1 MITELQTLAIAKN
14 YRHGIGRDMDNR
26 NVRFGSLFLWVIFCL
41 QMTYSGFLLLGKIA
55 VTLADK
61 HALTRRGFHF
71 FLPERELPIYALGIL
86 LALSVVA
93 VSAALHRLG
102 ARSLFGSQL
111 PFSSSSE
118 NLRLFLGL
126 LNSILFSFTYLFLC
140 NSVVCRISTVQNAA
154 NILLGVLFVSW
165 LVTFTICC
173 SEVRIRRF
181 RAKLLE
187 RAHIHESGFT
197 PPRASHS
204 ENSNFKDSPQTDNV
218 FQFGRLG
225 RLCFDVAIPILLF
238 FIIYIPQAN
247 LITGSDFA
255 TEQLH
260 HIDYFFMGPALAF
273 AQGGA
278 LGTDVYC
285 QYGVGYPVLF
295 SLLTRFAPLTY
306 STFITFSVL
315 YGWLYFVGVY
325 LFLRILLKRVEWA
338 AFGVLIALSLQLF
351 HGVSSQHAL
360 WQYPS
365 STVMRSPCDIW
376 FLFAL
381 LRHCQTKSRYWLY
394 FAAIA
399 TGLAVFFET
408 DTGVYLLLSFGAY
421 LAISKFSDGKTE
433 VGSAPLIRLADC
445 LLCGAISL
453 VTLGVGLWTASRGTL
468 FNAAFFKG
476 WLEVFRLYPSGISM
490 LPLIASQ
497 EAICISFLF
506 LLAYLLAAAS
516 NLHACIL
523 QSARRESPLLVA
535 IALFGMCLLLQ
546 FIGRSHPFNL
556 YHASIPLSLLLTWYG
571 FQATSK
577 LKNTI
582 DSWVP
587 DTKKVGSGN
596 SKAVSVP
603 LTKALVLILSAAIAC
618 LALGLLNN
626 DAFRNYPNLLK
637 TLTNPKAK
645 EETFLLLPELNDIA
659 IPLRLK
665 EYAKDFHAATQD
677 ARKMTEGGK
686 SVMFIVNN
694 EPIYHL
700 ASGSKAPYRY
710 APLLPALMSKSMLRR
725 VIIEL
730 EERPVD
736 YAFIAPENEKGYSVD
751 IGNIKDTRDSSLAL
765 ADSIHSHYTFERN
778 SGRFEIWK
786 HNAARSADIE
796 SPSMPKSVSGNSRQN
811 KNTRR

>member
-1 MITELQTLAIAKN
+1 MIATAKN
-14 YRHGIGRDMDNR
+14 CRHGIIRDMENR
-26 NVRFGSLFLWVIFCL
+26 NLRFGSLFLWVIFCL
-41 QMTYSGFLLLGKIA
+41 QTTYSGFLILGKIA
-55 VTLADK
+55 VTIADK
-61 HALTRRGFHF
+61 RALTRRGFHLF
-71 FLPERELPIYALGIL
+71 IPERELPIYALGVL

-93 VSAALHRLG
+93 VSAALHKRG
-102 ARSLFGSQL
+102 GKSLFSCHP
-111 PFSSSSE
+111 PFPSNTE
-118 NLRLFLGL
+118 NLRLLLGL
-126 LNSILFSFTYLFLC
+126 LNSILFTFTYLFLC

-154 NILLGVLFVSW
+154 KILLGVSFVSW
-165 LVTFTICC
+165 LITFTICC
-173 SEVRIRRF
+173 NEVRLRRF
-181 RAKLLE
+181 RAKLMHRPEIQE
-187 RAHIHESGFT
+187 RAFTHSYAPGTDYPDFKASSQPESL
-197 PPRASHS
+197 
-204 ENSNFKDSPQTDNV
+204 
-218 FQFGRLG
+218 FQIQRLG
-225 RLCFDVAIPILLF
+225 GLCLEIVIPILLF
-238 FIIYIPQAN
+238 LIIYIPQTN
-247 LITGSDFA
+247 LISGNDFA

-260 HIDYFFMGPALAF
+260 HIDYFFMAPVLGF

-295 SLLTRFAPLTY
+295 SILARVAPLTY

-338 AFGVLIALSLQLF
+338 ALGVLIALSLQLF
-351 HGVSSQHAL
+351 HGVSSPDVL

-376 FLFAL
+376 FLISL
-381 LRHCQTKSRYWLY
+381 LRHAQTKSRYWLY

-399 TGLAVFFET
+399 NGLAIFFET
-408 DTGVYLLLSFGAY
+408 DTGVYLMLAFGAY
-421 LAISKFSDGKTE
+421 LAISKISDAKTGD
-433 VGSAPLIRLADC
+433 VSAPSIRLADC
-445 LLCGAISL
+445 LLCGVITL
-453 VTLGVGLWTASRGTL
+453 FTLGAGLWVASRGTL
-468 FNAAFFKG
+468 FSAAFFTG

-506 LLAYLLAAAS
+506 LLTYLLTAAS

-535 IALFGMCLLLQ
+535 IAIFGMCLLLQ

-571 FQATSK
+571 FQLTCK
-577 LKNTI
+577 LKNAVV
-582 DSWVP
+582 SWVS
-587 DTKKVGSGN
+587 DNMKAESAR
-596 SKAVSVP
+596 SKTISC
-603 LTKALVLILSAAIAC
+603 LQTKALGFIPTAAIAF

-626 DAFRNYPNLLK
+626 DAFRNYPNLLNA
-637 TLTNPKAK
+637 LTNPKAK

-659 IPLRLK
+659 IPMRLK
-665 EYAKDFHAATQD
+665 KYAEDFHAATQD
-677 ARKMTEGGK
+677 ARRLTQDGK

-725 VIIEL
+725 VIATL

-736 YAFIAPENEKGYSVD
+736 YAFIAPENERGYGVD
-751 IGNIKDTRDSSLAL
+751 IGNIKDTHDSSAAL
-765 ADSIHSHYTFERN
+765 ADSIYSHYSFKRN
-778 SGRFEIWK
+778 SGRFEIWMR
-786 HNAARSADIE
+786 NIDPRFGTY
-796 SPSMPKSVSGNSRQN
+796 SPAVAKSVSGNSRQN
-811 KNTRR
+811 KNSGR